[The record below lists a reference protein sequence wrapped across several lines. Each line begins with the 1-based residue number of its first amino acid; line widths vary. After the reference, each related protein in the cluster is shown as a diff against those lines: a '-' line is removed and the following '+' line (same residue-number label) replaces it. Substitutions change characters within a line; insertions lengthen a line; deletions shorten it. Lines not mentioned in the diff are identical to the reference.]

1 MKRKVYLDGELGELY
16 GRELTMDVSSFG
28 EVFRCLEANF
38 PGVKQYLI
46 DCHEKDIGFICKV
59 AEEPL
64 NSDEEVALRYPE
76 GDMYISPQPAGSKSA
91 AAKIIAA
98 IIIVAVVYFTGGF
111 GATGYLATGAGSF
124 AQIAGL
130 AALSIAINLA
140 LAGIQQL
147 MAPDPSTESGEQ
159 DEAYLFQGSGQTI
172 LEGDPVPILYGKLRV
187 PGRPISFRVQNE
199 NQRFYNRGDAE
210 SDLGINSTPV
220 QNPNQDLPVQ
230 GGGGSP
236 VEEGRGE
243 ASK

>member
-76 GDMYISPQPAGSKSA
+76 GDMYISPQPAGAKSA
-91 AAKIIAA
+91 GQKILAA
-98 IIIVAVVYFTGGF
+98 IVIIVVTYLIVQSAGGF
-111 GATGYLATGAGSF
+111 
-124 AQIAGL
+124 
-130 AALSIAINLA
+130 AALGQFGQFAALTAYSVGINLA

-172 LEGDPVPILYGKLRV
+172 LEGDPVPILYGQLRV

-199 NQRFYNRGDAE
+199 NQRFYNRGDTE

-220 QNPNQDLPVQ
+220 QNPGQDLPVQ

-243 ASK
+243 SSR